1 MYSYCPHKII
11 PKYMSQFSE
20 KLFQAVPIVGILR
33 GYPKA
38 TTLNI
43 VDAYYQAGFTTIE
56 ITMNTPQVAEIIS
69 AITAKYNGKLNVGAG
84 TVCNEAELDI
94 ALAAGAQFIVSPIVD
109 ISLIKKCKSLGIPVF
124 PGAFTP
130 TEIYQA
136 WTAGARMVKLFPANT
151 LGPKYVKN
159 VLAPLNDIE
168 IMPTGG
174 VSLENIEAYKKMG
187 AKAFG
192 MGGLLFDKGLIA
204 AEDWDGLKKKL
215 TVVKAAII

>member
-1 MYSYCPHKII
+1 
-11 PKYMSQFSE
+11 MSQFSE

-33 GYPKA
+33 GYEKA
-38 TTLNI
+38 ITLNI

-56 ITMNTPQVAEIIS
+56 ITMNTPHVAEIIS
-69 AITAKYNGKLNVGAG
+69 AISTKYKGKLNVGAG

-109 ISLIKKCKSLGIPVF
+109 ISLIKKCKTLNIPVF

-151 LGPKYVKN
+151 LGPKYVKD
-159 VLAPLNDIE
+159 VLAPLNQIE

-174 VSLENIEAYKKMG
+174 VSLENIDRYKKMG

-192 MGGLLFDKGLIA
+192 MGGLLFDKALIA
-204 AEDWDGLKKKL
+204 AENWDGLREKL
-215 TVVKAAII
+215 IAVKAAIVGSNP